1 MKCFVKF
8 IGVLDKVG
16 GVHHVPFAPGLNIIT
31 GKSSTGKSAIIEIFD
46 YCFGSEEYTVPEGT
60 ITQAASLYFAVF
72 GFDGFDLVLARK
84 PDDKHAFVRE
94 VESWTGKDP
103 LFIDGTLFENSY
115 FRPLKDFK
123 DELARYFSIKMDSV
137 DEDDSYKTITGRK
150 SPTPSVRSF
159 TSFMLQHQNLIAN
172 KHAVFYRFDEKEKR
186 EQAIKHFR
194 IFMGVANQA
203 YFVLSQRLEEM
214 SQELRRHELALPRR
228 DEEKRNARDQIEHAL
243 EAYEAISG
251 SKLVDL
257 DAAGILAN
265 PERSLQRLGEATV
278 RVDANNSDF
287 DKQRQSLDSG
297 RSKILADLR
306 AMSRKKAALQSSVQS
321 ATNFAKNADD
331 LPLPKTA
338 DIAVSAC
345 PFCHSTENHIE
356 NEANMLVEAINWLNN
371 ELRVSPYMRE
381 TFEAEEREIDRQIR
395 SRREEL
401 KVVQA
406 AIDALD
412 KQTAALARGRS
423 ISELA
428 IRAKNRV
435 EATLELYI
443 SLCKIDLQPRIDE
456 LRNGIKDARTELAKF
471 DVAQK
476 MEEVRVFIDRE
487 MKDIGANFDFE
498 ESYLPINLRFGLDTF
513 DLWHEQDGKKIF
525 LRSMGSGANWLYC
538 HLTLFLALHRAF
550 AAYSSKGCKIPPIL
564 FLDQPTQ
571 VYFPNYFSDS
581 GEEFDPEQLAREA
594 RRGGHVDDDL
604 KSVVKMYKE
613 MVRSCELAY
622 ERYMVMPQIIVTDHA
637 DHLDLGD
644 WQFDSFVRARWRSR
658 GFIEL
663 DASAEV

>member
-8 IGVLDKVG
+8 IGVLDKEG
-16 GVHHVPFAPGLNIIT
+16 GIHHVPFAPGLNIIT

-46 YCFGSEEYTVPEGT
+46 YCFGSEEYTVPEGE
-60 ITQAASLYFAVF
+60 ITKASSLYFTVL
-72 GFDGFDLVLARK
+72 GFESFDLVLARR

-103 LFIDGTLFENSY
+103 LFIDEDFFENNY

-123 DELARYFSIKMDSV
+123 DELGRYFSVKMDSV
-137 DEDDSYKTITGRK
+137 DEDDSYRAITGRK

-186 EQAIKHFR
+186 EQVIKHFK

-214 SQELRRHELALPRR
+214 SQELRKLELALPRR
-228 DEEKRNARDQIEHAL
+228 EEEKKNARTQIEHAL

-251 SKLVDL
+251 SKLIDL
-257 DAAGILAN
+257 DAAGIMAN
-265 PERSLQRLGEATV
+265 PERSLQRLGETTIK
-278 RVDANNSDF
+278 VDANNSDF
-287 DKQRQSLDSG
+287 DRQRQGLDAG
-297 RSKILADLR
+297 RSKIVADLR
-306 AMSRKKAALQSSVQS
+306 AMSRKKTALQSSVQS
-321 ATNFAKNADD
+321 ATNFVRNADD
-331 LPLPKTA
+331 IPLPDRA
-338 DIAVSAC
+338 DIAISAC
-345 PFCHSTENHIE
+345 PFCQSAENQIE
-356 NEANMLVEAINWLNN
+356 HEANRLVEAIDWLNN

-381 TFEAEEREIDRQIR
+381 TFEAEEREIDSQIR
-395 SRREEL
+395 SRKEEL
-401 KVVQA
+401 KSVQA
-406 AIDALD
+406 EIDVLD
-412 KQTAALARGRS
+412 KQTAELARGRS

-443 SLCKIDLQPRIDE
+443 SLCKVDLQPRIGE
-456 LRNGIKDARTELAKF
+456 LRNSINDARTELAKF

-476 MEEVRVFIDRE
+476 MEEVRVFIDKE

-581 GEEFDPEQLAREA
+581 SEEFDAEELAQGVGREG
-594 RRGGHVDDDL
+594 RVDDDL

-613 MVRSCELAY
+613 LIRCCELAE
-622 ERYMVMPQIIVTDHA
+622 ERYGLMPQIIVSDHA
-637 DHLDLGD
+637 DHLELVDRK
-644 WQFDSFVRARWRSR
+644 FESYVRARWRTH
-658 GFIEL
+658 GFIHP
-663 DASAEV
+663 